1 MLLRRRTFGQLLG
14 SVALVS
20 QAHAQAISRTPT
32 PLEFRKTADTSRP
45 YLSQVDVLG
54 VRPGMSVDEVR
65 QVLAREY
72 PNRQVQEFTTSIS
85 INFRGVR
92 ISSTEFVRKF
102 EVADG
107 NRSSMRVV
115 FSSPTIGNVV
125 ESVQRGLYFS
135 NDLNAPTPEA
145 LFEAVNQKFG
155 RPTAFRGSIMDADN
169 RYFIFGPQGLV
180 PGGVSCPFGNCNF
193 HASDNLSL
201 GDADR
206 QLAAGNHLTVFAGVR
221 RNPTDNQR
229 AESIQLVIQDF
240 FAAARS
246 IRESVSQLEM
256 HGLEFFNQAAR
267 PSPPPRL

>member
-1 MLLRRRTFGQLLG
+1 
-14 SVALVS
+14 
-20 QAHAQAISRTPT
+20 
-32 PLEFRKTADTSRP
+32 
-45 YLSQVDVLG
+45 
-54 VRPGMSVDEVR
+54 MSVDEVR

-135 NDLNAPTPEA
+135 NDFSAPTPEA

-155 RPTAFRGSIMDADN
+155 RPTAFRGTIMDANN
-169 RYFIFGPQGLV
+169 RYFIFGSQGLV
-180 PGGVSCPFGNCNF
+180 PGGVSCPYSVCNF
-193 HASDNLSL
+193 SASDNL
-201 GDADR
+201 GAEDAER

-246 IRESVSQLEM
+246 IRESVSQLEL
-256 HGLEFFNQAAR
+256 HGLEFFNQVAR
-267 PSPPPRL
+267 PSPPPTALRGRR